1 MRIYR
6 KILVLVIN
14 VILMFSVCGCFYLLC
29 NQQHACLHTSQT
41 IVFVIF
47 QMKKKT
53 KAAILASVASV
64 LLVGVTLLRK
74 LRRRRRR
81 LPRAS
86 YVNHAAERE
95 EYINS
100 ILHGSEGH
108 CVNQIRMNP
117 IAFHHLCHILTE
129 GEQIHPTIHMS
140 TTEQVFIFLYIIGH
154 NVRFRVM
161 GSRIYR
167 STETIHK
174 YFKIVLRGVL
184 KLYRALIRLRSENT
198 PLEIRNSRRFYP
210 YLKVNIATC
219 VFL

>member
-1 MRIYR
+1 
-6 KILVLVIN
+6 
-14 VILMFSVCGCFYLLC
+14 
-29 NQQHACLHTSQT
+29 
-41 IVFVIF
+41 
-47 QMKKKT
+47 MKKKT
-53 KAAILASVASV
+53 KVAILASVAFV
-64 LLVGVTLLRK
+64 FLVVVTLLWK
-74 LRRRRRR
+74 LRRRHRR

-108 CVNQIRMNP
+108 CVNQIRMKP

-129 GEQIHPTIHMS
+129 GEHVHSTIHMS
-140 TTEQVFIFLYIIGH
+140 ITEQVFIFLHIIGH

-161 GSRIYR
+161 GSQIYR
-167 STETIHK
+167 STEIVYR
-174 YFKIVLRGVL
+174 YFKVVLRGVL
-184 KLYRALIRLRSENT
+184 KLYRVLIRLRSEDT